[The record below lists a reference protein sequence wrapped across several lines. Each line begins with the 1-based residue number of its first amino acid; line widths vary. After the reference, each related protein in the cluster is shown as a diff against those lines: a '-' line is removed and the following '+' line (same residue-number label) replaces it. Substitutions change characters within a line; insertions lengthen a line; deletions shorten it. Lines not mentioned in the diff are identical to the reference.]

1 MSGEFVDTNV
11 LVYAHD
17 STAGRKR
24 DIAAELLLRL
34 SRERSGLVSVQVL
47 VEFYVTVTRKV
58 ATPLGHDEA
67 LAVVSDLAT
76 WNVFA
81 PGAADAI
88 EGMRIAQRHRISPW
102 DAMIVRA
109 AAEQGAS
116 VVWSE
121 DLAGGRSYEGVPVRN
136 PFATP

>member
-24 DIAAELLLRL
+24 DLAKEIVLRL
-34 SRERSGLVSVQVL
+34 SRERTCMISVQVL

-58 ATPLGHDEA
+58 ARPLRHDEA
-67 LAVVSDLAT
+67 LAILSDLAT
-76 WNVFA
+76 WTVFA
-81 PGAADAI
+81 PSAIDAI
-88 EGMRIAQRHRISPW
+88 EGMRIAERYRISPW

-116 VVWSE
+116 VIWSE
-121 DLAGGRSYEGVPVRN
+121 DLAHGRSYEGVPVRN
-136 PFATP
+136 PFAMP